1 MSIPEWYSIGNGAK
15 SAYMYDEG
23 AINAC
28 ISFQLTIQDSH
39 FGQGQ
44 LRMHFIDVANG
55 YLIDKEI
62 VVRCKGFRNPIYPDK
77 WTGFTMHIYDYTQIG
92 SSVS

>member
-1 MSIPEWYSIGNGAK
+1 
-15 SAYMYDEG
+15 
-23 AINAC
+23 
-28 ISFQLTIQDSH
+28 
-39 FGQGQ
+39 
-44 LRMHFIDVANG
+44 MHFIDVANG